1 MRIGMPFGLLLAG
14 VLLVPAAY
22 LVESATREAGG
33 GARVGAAAP
42 AFSLESLGAPGG
54 AVSLGDLTGQVVL
67 LDFWATW
74 CAPCRKTLPGLSD
87 LMRRNP
93 GLAVLAASLDED
105 RAKASD
111 FLRRLP
117 GGNPA
122 FRVLHDPGR
131 KAAETYG
138 LKGMPAAVLID
149 RKGILRGRY
158 DGYTERDLATMEM
171 AIRALLE
178 EKP

>member
-1 MRIGMPFGLLLAG
+1 MSFGLLLAG

-33 GARVGAAAP
+33 GAKVGAAAP
-42 AFSLESLGAPGG
+42 AFSLESLESLGAPGG
-54 AVSLGDLTGQVVL
+54 AVALGDLTGQVVL

-105 RAKASD
+105 RAKARD

-117 GGNPA
+117 GGNPV
-122 FRVLHDPGR
+122 FRVLHDSGR

-149 RKGILRGRY
+149 GKGILRGRY
-158 DGYTERDLATMEM
+158 DGYTERDLAAMET